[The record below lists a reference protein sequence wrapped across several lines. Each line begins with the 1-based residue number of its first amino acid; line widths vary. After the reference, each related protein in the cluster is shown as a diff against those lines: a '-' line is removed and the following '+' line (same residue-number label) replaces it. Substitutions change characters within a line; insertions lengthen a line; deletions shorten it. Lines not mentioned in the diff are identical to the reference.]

1 MRENPTLIENLFTSA
16 NSVEN
21 TDAAKIYLDGLWFCS
36 TKECQ
41 NKLKERPFQLPVGN
55 VNNLLAETPPDPFSI
70 PINDPATL
78 DFLWGYF
85 FGTGDTKVVE
95 RVYNLLSDNWE
106 DLNSSKSMGA
116 SKRMVLSAARWS
128 LVSIASQ
135 QELVKS
141 VLEKEKSLA
150 AKELLKEVNKK

>member
-1 MRENPTLIENLFTSA
+1 
-16 NSVEN
+16 
-21 TDAAKIYLDGLWFCS
+21 
-36 TKECQ
+36 
-41 NKLKERPFQLPVGN
+41 
-55 VNNLLAETPPDPFSI
+55 
-70 PINDPATL
+70 
-78 DFLWGYF
+78 
-85 FGTGDTKVVE
+85 
-95 RVYNLLSDNWE
+95 
-106 DLNSSKSMGA
+106 MGA